1 MTRGGSCQSDG
12 VGKGRRDGNAND
24 LMHEEEENMG
34 GRLGVYKDEQIGVI
48 QEIRFQ

>member
-1 MTRGGSCQSDG
+1 MEGPAKVMGWGKVGDRG
-12 VGKGRRDGNAND
+12 DGNAND